1 MKNIDTGNISK
12 PFIFS
17 YSVNDKVTCTI
28 NSVYLTNF
36 KLTTN
41 EVFFTTEHGKKQ
53 SCKCLHH

>member
-41 EVFFTTEHGKKQ
+41 EVLVITEHRSKEI
-53 SCKCLHH
+53 L

>member
-17 YSVNDKVTCTI
+17 YSVNDKVTCTV

-41 EVFFTTEHGKKQ
+41 EVFITTEHGNKEI
-53 SCKCLHH
+53 L